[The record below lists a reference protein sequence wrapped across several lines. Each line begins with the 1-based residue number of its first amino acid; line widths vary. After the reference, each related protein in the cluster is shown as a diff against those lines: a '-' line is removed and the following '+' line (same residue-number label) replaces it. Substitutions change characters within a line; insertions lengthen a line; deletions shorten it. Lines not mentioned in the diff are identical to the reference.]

1 MQIKSLKH
9 GLLGAGMKENKYP
22 QKRFLH
28 FIFVKTFVGNCNF
41 FPFRTQSTSI
51 SKVAESSDLSNLS
64 DDENE
69 ESNDGELDHAI
80 REVDKEE
87 NKMLFVYQ
95 NCKMRC
101 LYRRYDRNL
110 ILLDATYKTTIHAL
124 PLYFTVVQTNVN
136 YQVIV
141 HFIFVIL

>member
-1 MQIKSLKH
+1 
-9 GLLGAGMKENKYP
+9 MKEKKYP
-22 QKRFLH
+22 RKRFL
-28 FIFVKTFVGNCNF
+28 ILVFVKTFVGNCNF

-51 SKVAESSDLSNLS
+51 SKVAESSDLSNQS

-69 ESNDGELDHAI
+69 ESDDGELDNAI

-95 NCKMRC
+95 NCKMRR
-101 LYRRYDRNL
+101 LYRRYGRNL
-110 ILLDATYKTTIHAL
+110 ILLDATYKTTKYAL
-124 PLYFTVVQTNVN
+124 PLYFMVVQTNVN

-141 HFIFVIL
+141 HFIFVIW